1 MKKIISEAVIKRLPK
16 YYKQLQHLQEQGIEK
31 VSSSTIANLLGIT
44 ASQVRQDFYNFG
56 GFGQQGYGYDV
67 ESLKNSLARILGLE
81 HEYNMIIIGAGNI
94 GTALANYPG
103 FIREGFKIKALFD
116 IQPRVESIGNI
127 PVYSMYD
134 LKKYLDKNEV
144 DIAVI
149 TTQKNAAASVAN
161 EVVSLGIKN
170 IWNFAP
176 IQLKVPDDV
185 IVENISMSESLFV
198 LSYRMNNKN
207 N

>member
-1 MKKIISEAVIKRLPK
+1 
-16 YYKQLQHLQEQGIEK
+16 
-31 VSSSTIANLLGIT
+31 
-44 ASQVRQDFYNFG
+44 
-56 GFGQQGYGYDV
+56 
-67 ESLKNSLARILGLE
+67 
-81 HEYNMIIIGAGNI
+81 MIIIGAGNI